1 MNWVVG
7 TIVVPSDGSNAAD
20 VQLASARALAR
31 ATGARIVV
39 AHVTQPDSGDRR
51 AHSMHAHAGAQ
62 EACVRG
68 QVDDLR
74 GMGVRAELEI
84 LASAGDLARAIAE
97 TARNR
102 DADLIVTRQGR
113 GGALRGGPSGDVARR
128 LIQLAPCPVLVV
140 PRAA

>member
-39 AHVTQPDSGDRR
+39 AHVTQPDRGDRR
-51 AHSMHAHAGAQ
+51 AHSMHAGAQ
-62 EACVRG
+62 EARVRG

-74 GMGVRAELEI
+74 GMGVRADLEI

-113 GGALRGGPSGDVARR
+113 DGALRGGPSSDVARR